1 MVARLTDTREKP
13 ADRDPIAPVSAN
25 NRSAVTNGSRLG
37 IGIDGRTR
45 QARRWRDVY
54 TDLMARTGSR
64 HEQLCRSLAS
74 LVLQREQLDADL
86 ARGETVDT
94 DELIRVVGAI
104 SRLTTKIGIVADE
117 PVPDATEEVVRH
129 IRAAT

>member
-54 TDLMARTGSR
+54 TDLMARTGSH

-74 LVLQREQLDADL
+74 LVLQREQLDASL
-86 ARGETVDT
+86 ARGERVDAQ
-94 DELIRVVGAI
+94 DLVRVCGTI
-104 SRLTTKIGIVADE
+104 SRTMTKLGLVADE
-117 PVPDATEEVVRH
+117 PVPDA
-129 IRAAT
+129 